1 MSGVI
6 PEHWIAR
13 GYASLVPRTL
23 ATVVLIAFVLAGCAG
38 RQGAATQTSPTTV
51 VLARAIPG
59 APNVPRWLRARTWQ
73 TAASLNDP
81 HPAQIVVRLRIREHG
96 RIVDR
101 VWMRGNFVCNDCS
114 HGLTRTA
121 LPRGHLSGFT
131 VDDSTHQT
139 LSFSITRG

>member
-1 MSGVI
+1 MDGLLR
-6 PEHWIAR
+6 E
-13 GYASLVPRTL
+13 GYASLMLRTL
-23 ATVVLIAFVLAGCAG
+23 ATVVLIAFVLSGCAG
-38 RQGAATQTSPTTV
+38 RHSATKQTSPTTV

-59 APNVPRWLRARTWQ
+59 TPNVPRWLRARTWQ

-81 HPAQIVVRLRIREHG
+81 HPAQIVVRLRIPEHG

-101 VWMRGNFVCNDCS
+101 VWMRGNFVCNHCS
-114 HGLTRTA
+114 HGPTGTA